1 MKILLLDNYD
11 SFTYNLA
18 DYLSQ
23 NGASPIVKRND
34 AITLAEIRNLKIAA
48 IVISP
53 GPKRPEDAGIT
64 MDLIHHFHAILPILG
79 VCLGYQALGAYF
91 GASVVRSPLPQHG
104 KTSKIDH
111 NSSGLF
117 KNIPSPTEVMRYHSL
132 NIAEIPTILEM
143 TAFTQLTNE
152 PMALQHKTLPL
163 AGVQF
168 HPESVLTPHGKQL
181 LANWLDSL
189 PR

>member
-1 MKILLLDNYD
+1 
-11 SFTYNLA
+11 
-18 DYLSQ
+18 
-23 NGASPIVKRND
+23 
-34 AITLAEIRNLKIAA
+34 
-48 IVISP
+48 
-53 GPKRPEDAGIT
+53 
-64 MDLIHHFHAILPILG
+64 
-79 VCLGYQALGAYF
+79 
-91 GASVVRSPLPQHG
+91 
-104 KTSKIDH
+104 
-111 NSSGLF
+111 
-117 KNIPSPTEVMRYHSL
+117 MRYHSL

>member
-91 GASVVRSPLPQHG
+91 GASVVRSPLPQHV
-104 KTSKIDH
+104 
-111 NSSGLF
+111 F
-117 KNIPSPTEVMRYHSL
+117 
-132 NIAEIPTILEM
+132 
-143 TAFTQLTNE
+143 
-152 PMALQHKTLPL
+152 
-163 AGVQF
+163 
-168 HPESVLTPHGKQL
+168 
-181 LANWLDSL
+181 
-189 PR
+189 